1 MREEIWGNRSRER
14 GVLSLKKAAF
24 HTLGCK
30 VNAVET
36 EQLIESFIQKGY
48 EIVPFEERA
57 DVYIINTCTVTHVSD
72 RKSRAM
78 IRRAVKRNPQAIV
91 AAVGCL
97 AQTDSDQL
105 ALIDGVDIVVGNR
118 DKDRLADI
126 IEETNFK
133 LTRPVIHTPPISST
147 DVLKT
152 VFYTQLHE
160 KTRAFI
166 KIQDGCQSFCSYC
179 IVPQT
184 RGPVR
189 SKAPMQ
195 VVEEITKLIELGYKE
210 IVLTGIHTGAY
221 GNDLKD
227 TDLAALLL
235 LIFNQVKA
243 DYRIRLSSL
252 EPLEISPLLLEIM
265 AGHRQICR
273 HLHVPLQSGSDRI
286 LALMNRRYDR
296 KYYRDLILRVADKIP
311 GIAIAAD
318 VMVGF
323 PGETEADFAETEN
336 LLETLPIFS
345 LHVFKYSPRPG
356 TKAALM
362 KPVIN
367 EQIKT
372 ERSEILL
379 NLAAAK
385 RESFMKSVYNQ
396 ELEVLVQQQVS
407 ENTYEGLSDNY
418 LTIRFPAKENLIGSM
433 VHVIAGKIQDGAIEG
448 IIKPDDSF

>member
-1 MREEIWGNRSRER
+1 
-14 GVLSLKKAAF
+14 
-24 HTLGCK
+24 
-30 VNAVET
+30 
-36 EQLIESFIQKGY
+36 
-48 EIVPFEERA
+48 
-57 DVYIINTCTVTHVSD
+57 
-72 RKSRAM
+72 
-78 IRRAVKRNPQAIV
+78 
-91 AAVGCL
+91 
-97 AQTDSDQL
+97 
-105 ALIDGVDIVVGNR
+105 
-118 DKDRLADI
+118 
-126 IEETNFK
+126 
-133 LTRPVIHTPPISST
+133 
-147 DVLKT
+147 
-152 VFYTQLHE
+152 
-160 KTRAFI
+160 
-166 KIQDGCQSFCSYC
+166 
-179 IVPQT
+179 
-184 RGPVR
+184 
-189 SKAPMQ
+189 MQ

-367 EQIKT
+367 EQIKPNAVKYCSIW
-372 ERSEILL
+372 RL
-379 NLAAAK
+379 
-385 RESFMKSVYNQ
+385 R
-396 ELEVLVQQQVS
+396 
-407 ENTYEGLSDNY
+407 
-418 LTIRFPAKENLIGSM
+418 KEKAL
-433 VHVIAGKIQDGAIEG
+433 
-448 IIKPDDSF
+448 